1 MNPTKIED
9 ERCLNESWYVKN
21 WHCHE
26 KRLLHQLDYDK
37 DNPEGEVT
45 KDDSC
50 QEEEDI
56 EDVEE
61 MEADHKD
68 VVNVSG
74 DQSSAGGFWKY
85 ELCHNSCKIETISDQ
100 LESQSQI
107 FKALSFWARAWRAPS
122 LNLDLTWPNFGSGL
136 ILNSTLTWTL
146 SLTQTKYHVIEER
159 MAEQVEQEQSLFYKK
174 FDKESGI
181 FRCDSIFRI
190 AHVCHKGILR

>member
-74 DQSSAGGFWKY
+74 DQSSAGRPWP
-85 ELCHNSCKIETISDQ
+85 EQ
-100 LESQSQI
+100 L
-107 FKALSFWARAWRAPS
+107 
-122 LNLDLTWPNFGSGL
+122 LN
-136 ILNSTLTWTL
+136 
-146 SLTQTKYHVIEER
+146 
-159 MAEQVEQEQSLFYKK
+159 QVY
-174 FDKESGI
+174 D
-181 FRCDSIFRI
+181 
-190 AHVCHKGILR
+190 